1 MFLQGVNIVVVD
13 PGFNRINRYRI
24 CLEKIMEFI
33 LTIKWR
39 QGEQIKFNSVL
50 NLVKC
55 CWVLLRKEF
64 LNAMGIVKNVLCK
77 KVTVQFSLFL
87 IKILLNLSN

>member
-1 MFLQGVNIVVVD
+1 
-13 PGFNRINRYRI
+13 
-24 CLEKIMEFI
+24 MEFI
-33 LTIKWR
+33 LTIKRR

-50 NLVKC
+50 NLVHVKC
-55 CWVLLRKEF
+55 CWVLLRQEF
-64 LNAMGIVKNVLCK
+64 LNAMGIVKDVLCK